1 MIYTLLI
8 VNLLQDCLQIWKGVM
23 NRAEEGLELGGRDGL
38 RWVFFHRPAVCL
50 FPQPCGQ
57 RGLHYPGLRP
67 PLLGEGE
74 WCRGRSFLPLT
85 ASSPFIVLYHPAQTL
100 TNSNCTIPFGLPHPT
115 KITRIFVS
123 HLLNEKARLFPAK
136 RNLRPARA
144 REKRK
149 HSKLARAGTNVSAM
163 ITQSSGTSAS
173 QGQEET
179 QKRRSPPATPLTSNY

>member
-1 MIYTLLI
+1 
-8 VNLLQDCLQIWKGVM
+8 M
-23 NRAEEGLELGGRDGL
+23 NRAEEGLELGDKGGL
-38 RWVFFHRPAVCL
+38 WCVFFRCPAVCL
-50 FPQPCGQ
+50 FPLPCGQ

-85 ASSPFIVLYHPAQTL
+85 ASSPFIVLSSPFIVLYHPAQTL
-100 TNSNCTIPFGLPHPT
+100 TNSNCTIPLGLPHPT

-144 REKRK
+144 GEKRK

-163 ITQSSGTSAS
+163 ITRSSGTSAS